1 MTTRITRAPHAADN
15 SPIVRLA
22 VARYKELRDAKR
34 ALQTEM
40 NALAEKLAAEMDEHD
55 AKELTVGGV
64 PIARLVEYDME
75 TIDVAA
81 LRAKHPKI
89 AARFTR
95 ATPIRKVDIP

>member
-1 MTTRITRAPHAADN
+1 MTTRIVRAPHAADN

-22 VARYKELRDAKR
+22 VARYKELREAKR
-34 ALQTEM
+34 AIQAEQD
-40 NALAEKLAAEMDEHD
+40 ALAEKLAAEMDEHS
-55 AKELTVGGV
+55 AKELTVGGI

-75 TIDVAA
+75 TIDVVA

-95 ATPIRKVDIP
+95 ATPVKKVDIP